1 MDDSNIEFDLEYR
14 IKLALC
20 IAERSYPT
28 TPWIIEKM
36 KKDMP
41 GNYDYSKI
49 AMRLVCSIRE
59 YYIRVLVDYFGFSI
73 TIYYEESDFKPFRTS
88 EDWKAFSKSFSLS
101 PTQDE
106 YGKTNCFY
114 SDIRCKKTLE
124 EKKQILKNVIQK
136 VETTM
141 YYPQIQFVKGDYCC
155 ICTCSSYMSIKDAEE
170 EAKAYKPAPPPE
182 PFCFEYDQK
191 TIDQYFS
198 DSYTTEK
205 TKNKFVEFMQG
216 VLGLLTIIVIIWII
230 IGDFVTTQ
238 FRLLDLK
245 MMELGKER
253 IEYNYLEG
261 NYEVINGPYTDN
273 LPHEKHATGIFDNNL
288 TTTWISSKDIIG
300 ECIEADFL
308 VPINI
313 KYIDFSLGMDENKE
327 NTIYDF
333 PTKLLLVFDDSRY
346 LEFNL
351 EIDYGTDTMVRN
363 WQSACIEIP
372 GGVVCKEMK
381 IYILDHE
388 HLENK
393 LISGKVKKCTIT
405 NITPYS
411 DDSGTSIVP
420 DDISG
425 VYWADDVQYLFTK
438 TTSSSISDLVSYVGD
453 VYFVERYD
461 SSGNYVDLQY
471 TMDGVYYADIDKV
484 TGEIYFYFY
493 EPETGT
499 HHFMDRGRYDPETGG
514 FYHRLENEDQ
524 ELLMDEWYNYDL
536 PSVESIYEY
545 TYFSKID

>member
-1 MDDSNIEFDLEYR
+1 MEDSNIEFDLERR
-14 IKLALC
+14 IRLALC
-20 IAERSYPT
+20 IAENSYPSI
-28 TPWIIEKM
+28 PWIEEKL
-36 KKDMP
+36 KKDMH

-49 AMRLVCSIRE
+49 AAQLVCSIWE
-59 YYIRVLVDYFGFSI
+59 YTIRIEITSYGFFISV
-73 TIYYEESDFKPFRTS
+73 YYEETERKQFKAS
-88 EDWKAFSKSFSLS
+88 EYYDEFSEIFTEKA
-101 PTQDE
+101 E
-106 YGKTNCFY
+106 YGKCNFFFTHV
-114 SDIRCKKTLE
+114 SVEKKLE
-124 EKKQILKNVIQK
+124 EKKLILRNVIQR

-141 YYPQIQFVKGDYCC
+141 CYPQIKFVKGDYCY
-155 ICTCSSYMSIKDAEE
+155 ICSSYMSIKDAEE

-191 TIDQYFS
+191 TIDQYFN

-245 MMELGKER
+245 MMKLGKER

-288 TTTWISSKDIIG
+288 TTSWISSKDIIG
-300 ECIEADFL
+300 ECIESDFL

-313 KYIDFSLGMDENKE
+313 KYIDFSLGKDENKE
-327 NTIYDF
+327 NTIYEF
-333 PTKLLLVFDDSRY
+333 PTKLLFVFDDSKF

-393 LISGKVKKCTIT
+393 LISRRVKKCAIT

-411 DDSGTSIVP
+411 DDNGTSIVP

-438 TTSSSISDLVSYVGD
+438 TNSSSISDLVSYVGD
-453 VYFVERYD
+453 VYFVDRYD

-471 TMDGVYYADIDKV
+471 TMDGVYYADVNKV

-499 HHFMDRGRYDPETGG
+499 HYLMDRGRYDPETGG